1 MGKNCKE
8 EGENA
13 MSRTFKLG
21 KTEQKRST
29 FGRGV
34 FLGSLIAF
42 LTLAL
47 ATQAMAQSGDSGHP
61 RITSRPVVFMATGA
75 VTPSAGSTLFRN
87 QDGVFFSFYTS
98 GLTNGDAVTVWMAV
112 FNNPEFCATSPCTAA
127 DFANPAV
134 NGTLLNTGGAV
145 IGPDGSA
152 RFGAFRAVGDTTGAR
167 PDTGTGN
174 GLVKPLSAEIHLVTR
189 SHGPAN
195 LMNPMVLAEQL
206 TTFNGGCPPNTCMNI
221 HASVHQR

>member
-1 MGKNCKE
+1 MKKSALKSFAIFCFCTVLTTL
-8 EGENA
+8 
-13 MSRTFKLG
+13 SIVT
-21 KTEQKRST
+21 KTHGQT
-29 FGRGV
+29 G
-34 FLGSLIAF
+34 
-42 LTLAL
+42 
-47 ATQAMAQSGDSGHP
+47 QSDHP
-61 RITSRPVVFMATGA
+61 RISSRSVVFMATGA

-98 GLTNGDAVTVWMAV
+98 GLTNGDAVTIWMAV
-112 FNNPEFCATSPCTAA
+112 FNNPEFCATSPCTPA

-134 NGTLLNTGGAV
+134 DGTLLNTGGRV

-152 RFGAFRAVGDTTGAR
+152 TYGAFRAVGDTTGAR
-167 PDTGTGN
+167 PGTGTGN

-206 TTFNGGCPPNTCMNI
+206 TMFNGGCPPNTCMNI